1 MGRQQGSFHWSS
13 GHRAIEKDYDQKVL
27 PVANHRKLFL
37 VLDSFSINRKIGMS
51 EDTSNFSIDPDGGVT
66 PSTFTYS
73 DRRVEIVSPDTAH
86 LIGNYWQIKID
97 GVLRG
102 NYVFSTAREAADE
115 ARKLIDRNEE

>member
-13 GHRAIEKDYDQKVL
+13 GRRAIEKDYDQKVL
-27 PVANHRKLFL
+27 AVANQQLYL
-37 VLDSFSINRKIGMS
+37 VLNSFSINRKIEMPEETPNFNINPDTGM
-51 EDTSNFSIDPDGGVT
+51 T
-66 PSTFTYS
+66 PATEFTYCG
-73 DRRVEIVSPDTAH
+73 RRVEIVSPDTAH
-86 LIGNYWQIKID
+86 LIWQIKID

>member
-1 MGRQQGSFHWSS
+1 
-13 GHRAIEKDYDQKVL
+13 
-27 PVANHRKLFL
+27 
-37 VLDSFSINRKIGMS
+37 MS
-51 EDTSNFSIDPDGGVT
+51 EETPNFNINPDAGVT
-66 PSTFTYS
+66 PSTEFSYS
-73 DRRVEIVSPDTAH
+73 GRRVEIVSPAAAH

>member
-1 MGRQQGSFHWSS
+1 
-13 GHRAIEKDYDQKVL
+13 
-27 PVANHRKLFL
+27 
-37 VLDSFSINRKIGMS
+37 MS
-51 EDTSNFSIDPDGGVT
+51 EETPNFNINPDAGVT
-66 PSTFTYS
+66 PSTEFSYS
-73 DRRVEIVSPDTAH
+73 GRRVEIVSPATAH